1 MREQTKKVQNPKVEK
16 RQPEKQ
22 VEHEILI
29 EARGKVRRVALLE
42 DGKLME
48 IYFEDPKRARLVGNI
63 YLGAVA
69 DVLNGISA
77 AFVNVGEGENLF
89 LPAKELNMSFLKDR
103 KLRRGDNI
111 QVGKILKGGQ
121 NIVIQVKREGIGE
134 KNPQGTTRVSLAG
147 RFWVFLPM
155 DERLGVSRRINTSE
169 ESRRLKEIATELKRD
184 GEGLIART
192 AAQGASREELERDFN
207 FLLGTWKGIQDDSNK
222 VSAPKLLFKGPD
234 VVKSIARDRLMI
246 DINKIIVDSKKAYLE
261 LAEFLKY
268 LHMEEYV
275 NKIEHYKG
283 RKHLFSVRGVEEQ
296 IDMCL
301 QPKVPLPG
309 GGSLIVA
316 ETEALTAI
324 DVNTGS
330 DTRHKNQELAILNT
344 NLEAA
349 VEIPR
354 QLRLRKISGII
365 VVDFIDMKERANENK
380 VIRVLREELK
390 KDRVP
395 ADFIDMTELGLVE
408 ITRKRE
414 EESLHTVL
422 TELNGVKE

>member
-1 MREQTKKVQNPKVEK
+1 
-16 RQPEKQ
+16 
-22 VEHEILI
+22 
-29 EARGKVRRVALLE
+29 
-42 DGKLME
+42 ME
-48 IYFEDPKRARLVGNI
+48 IYFEDPKRPRLVGNI
-63 YLGAVA
+63 YLGSVS

-77 AFVNVGEGENLF
+77 AFVNVGENENLF
-89 LPAKELNMSFLKDR
+89 LPAKELSMSFLKDR
-103 KLRRGDNI
+103 KLRRGDTM

-121 NIVIQVKREGIGE
+121 TLVLQVKREAFGE

-155 DERLGVSRRINTSE
+155 DERLGVSRRVESGE
-169 ESRRLKEIATELKRD
+169 ESRRLKEIANELKRE

-192 AAQGASREELERDFN
+192 AAQGASREDLERDFN
-207 FLLGTWKGIQDDSNK
+207 FLLGTWKGIQDDANK
-222 VSAPKLLFKGPD
+222 VSAPKILFKGPD
-234 VVKSIARDRLMI
+234 VVKSIARDRLML
-246 DINKIIVDSKKAYLE
+246 DISKIIVDSKKAYTE

-268 LHMEEYV
+268 LHMEDYID
-275 NKIEHYKG
+275 KIEHYRG
-283 RKHLFSVRGVEEQ
+283 RKPLFSIRGVEEQ
-296 IDMCL
+296 IELCL

-330 DTRHKNQELAILNT
+330 DTKHKTQELAILNT
-344 NLEAA
+344 NMEAA
-349 VEIPR
+349 LEIPR

-365 VVDFIDMKERANENK
+365 VVDFIDMRERANENK
-380 VIRVLREELK
+380 VIRRLREELK

-395 ADFIDMTELGLVE
+395 ADFIDMTELGLAE

-414 EESLHTVL
+414 EESLHTML
-422 TELNGVKE
+422 SSADFDGTDS